1 MERKNVMAIIPS
13 SVTTRQDGRW
23 MPRWLRR
30 QREDRELERWTTEL
44 GWQWLDAVD
53 SAQLARHSVTAGRI
67 PLTVAPQ
74 MHSVDLGPPV
84 TLLVE
89 MLPGQ
94 VVEDFESKADRLAAG
109 MGVSKVHI
117 EPYDT
122 GWIRV
127 VLLDDDH
134 AYTDVPV
141 PA

>member
-30 QREDRELERWTTEL
+30 QREDRELARWTTEL

-74 MHSVDLGPPV
+74 MHSVDVGPPV

-94 VVEDFESKADRLAAG
+94 VVEDFESKADRLAAS

>member
-1 MERKNVMAIIPS
+1 MAIIPS
-13 SVTTRQDGRW
+13 SATSRQGGRW
-23 MPRWLRR
+23 LPRWLRR
-30 QREDRELERWTTEL
+30 EREDRELARWTTEL

-74 MHSVDLGPPV
+74 MHSVDVGPPV

-94 VVEDFESKADRLAAG
+94 VVEDFENKADRLAAG
-109 MGVSKVHI
+109 MGVSKVYI